1 MPSNKQEAKMPSN
14 NVLVEIKD
22 VSKQFPGVKAL
33 DHVSLSIRRGE
44 VHALSGENGA
54 GKSTLIKILTGV
66 YTYDEGSIIFDGS
79 PVAFKSTNESQ
90 KAGIGSVYQELNMI
104 PYLSVA
110 ENIYIG
116 DYPMG
121 KTGIEWKEL
130 YENAQNQLD
139 SLNIDVDAKKQLNE
153 LSTAQ
158 QQMVSIVRA
167 VSRECKLIILDEPTS
182 SLDTKEVKTLFSLVR
197 QLKEKGVA
205 FIFITHRMEEI
216 YQICDR
222 ITVLKDGQFIGT
234 YQAEDLN
241 QYQLVTLMVGREITQ
256 QRKQTYFS
264 PEKDQNYIVEV
275 RNLAKK
281 PRVKDVSFGISRGEI
296 VGLAG
301 LLGSGRTEVAEMLF
315 GSEMPDAGEILY
327 EGILQKNISP
337 TKAVR
342 AGLAFCTENRRLDG
356 IVPNMSVKNNVVLAC
371 MKQISRLGFVISRKR
386 LALVNRYIEELRIK
400 TPTPEQR
407 IRNLSGGNQQKALLA
422 RWMATNPKLIILDE
436 PTRGIDVG
444 AKQEVERLVQQ
455 IASQGIGVLLISSEI
470 PELVRNCDRVIVLR
484 EGEQV
489 GELAGAQIS
498 EKAIMQIIAQNYE
511 QEEQWK

>member
-1 MPSNKQEAKMPSN
+1 MPSN

-22 VSKQFPGVKAL
+22 VSKHFPGVKAL

-167 VSRECKLIILDEPTS
+167 VSRDCKLIILDEPTS

-222 ITVLKDGQFIGT
+222 ITVLKDGHFIGT

-264 PEKDQNYIVEV
+264 PEKDQNYVVEV

-281 PRVKDVSFGISRGEI
+281 PKVKDVSFGISRGEI

-301 LLGSGRTEVAEMLF
+301 LLGSGRTEVAEKLF

-356 IVPNMSVKNNVVLAC
+356 IVPNMSVKNNIVLAC

-386 LALVNRYIEELRIK
+386 LALVNHYIEELRIK

-407 IRNLSGGNQQKALLA
+407 IRNLSGGNQQKTLLA

-498 EKAIMQIIAQNYE
+498 EEAIMQIIAQNYE
-511 QEEQWK
+511 QEVQWK

>member
-1 MPSNKQEAKMPSN
+1 MPSN

-22 VSKQFPGVKAL
+22 VSKHFPGVKAL

-66 YTYDEGSIIFDGS
+66 YTYDEGSIVFDGS

-167 VSRECKLIILDEPTS
+167 VSRDCKLIILDEPTS
-182 SLDTKEVKTLFSLVR
+182 SLDTKEVKTLFSLMR

-222 ITVLKDGQFIGT
+222 ITVLKDGHFIGT

-264 PEKDQNYIVEV
+264 PEKDQNYVVEV

-281 PRVKDVSFGISRGEI
+281 PKVKDVSFGISRGEI

-356 IVPNMSVKNNVVLAC
+356 IVPNMSVKNNIVLAC

-498 EKAIMQIIAQNYE
+498 EEAIMQIIAQNYE
-511 QEEQWK
+511 QEVQWK

>member
-1 MPSNKQEAKMPSN
+1 MPSN

-22 VSKQFPGVKAL
+22 VSKHFPGVKAL

-66 YTYDEGSIIFDGS
+66 YTYDEGSIVFDGS

-167 VSRECKLIILDEPTS
+167 VSRDCKLIILDEPTS

-205 FIFITHRMEEI
+205 FIFVTHRMEEI

-264 PEKDQNYIVEV
+264 PEKDQNYVVEV

-281 PRVKDVSFGISRGEI
+281 PKVKDVSFGISRGEI

-356 IVPNMSVKNNVVLAC
+356 IVPNMSVKNNIVLAC

-498 EKAIMQIIAQNYE
+498 EEAIMQIIAQNYE
-511 QEEQWK
+511 QEVQWK

>member
-1 MPSNKQEAKMPSN
+1 MPSN

-22 VSKQFPGVKAL
+22 VSKHFPGVKAL

-167 VSRECKLIILDEPTS
+167 VSRDCKLIILDEPTS

-222 ITVLKDGQFIGT
+222 ITVLKDGHFIGT

-264 PEKDQNYIVEV
+264 PEKDQNYVVEV

-281 PRVKDVSFGISRGEI
+281 PKVKDVSFGISRGEI

-356 IVPNMSVKNNVVLAC
+356 IVPNMSVKNNIVLAC

-489 GELAGAQIS
+489 EELAGAQIS
-498 EKAIMQIIAQNYE
+498 EEAIMQIIAQNYE
-511 QEEQWK
+511 QEVQWK

>member
-1 MPSNKQEAKMPSN
+1 MPSN

-22 VSKQFPGVKAL
+22 VSKHFPGVKAL

-167 VSRECKLIILDEPTS
+167 VSRDCKLIILDEPTS

-222 ITVLKDGQFIGT
+222 ITVLKDGHFIGT

-264 PEKDQNYIVEV
+264 PEKDQNYVVEV

-281 PRVKDVSFGISRGEI
+281 PKVKDVSFGISRGEI

-356 IVPNMSVKNNVVLAC
+356 IVPNMSVKNNIVLAC

-400 TPTPEQR
+400 TPAPEQR
-407 IRNLSGGNQQKALLA
+407 IRNLSGGNQQKTLLA

-498 EKAIMQIIAQNYE
+498 EEAIMQIIAQNYE
-511 QEEQWK
+511 QEVQWK

>member
-1 MPSNKQEAKMPSN
+1 MPSN

-22 VSKQFPGVKAL
+22 VSKHFPGVKAL

-121 KTGIEWKEL
+121 KTGIDWKEL
-130 YENAQNQLD
+130 YENAQKQLD

-167 VSRECKLIILDEPTS
+167 VSRDCKLIILDEPTS

-222 ITVLKDGQFIGT
+222 ITVLKDGHFIGT

-256 QRKQTYFS
+256 QRKQIYFS
-264 PEKDQNYIVEV
+264 PEKDQNYVVEV

-281 PRVKDVSFGISRGEI
+281 PKVKDVSFGISRGEI

-356 IVPNMSVKNNVVLAC
+356 IVPNMSVKNNIVLAC

-498 EKAIMQIIAQNYE
+498 EEAIMQIIAQNYE
-511 QEEQWK
+511 QEVQWK

>member
-1 MPSNKQEAKMPSN
+1 MPSN

-22 VSKQFPGVKAL
+22 VSKHFPGVKAL

-66 YTYDEGSIIFDGS
+66 YTYDEGSIVFDGS

-167 VSRECKLIILDEPTS
+167 VSRDCKLIILDEPTS

-222 ITVLKDGQFIGT
+222 ITVLKDGHFIGT

-264 PEKDQNYIVEV
+264 PEKDQNYVVEV

-281 PRVKDVSFGISRGEI
+281 PKVKDVSFGISRGEI

-356 IVPNMSVKNNVVLAC
+356 IVPNMSVKNNIVLAC

-470 PELVRNCDRVIVLR
+470 PELVRNCDRVIVLH

-498 EKAIMQIIAQNYE
+498 EEAIMQIIAQNYE
-511 QEEQWK
+511 QEVQWK

>member
-1 MPSNKQEAKMPSN
+1 MPSN

-22 VSKQFPGVKAL
+22 VSKHFPGVKAL

-167 VSRECKLIILDEPTS
+167 VSRDCKLIILDEPTS

-205 FIFITHRMEEI
+205 FIFVTHRMEEI

-222 ITVLKDGQFIGT
+222 ITVLKDGHFIGT

-264 PEKDQNYIVEV
+264 PEKDQNYVVEV

-281 PRVKDVSFGISRGEI
+281 PKVKDVSFGISRGEI

-356 IVPNMSVKNNVVLAC
+356 IVPNMSVKNNIVLAC

-511 QEEQWK
+511 QEVQWK

>member
-1 MPSNKQEAKMPSN
+1 MPSN

-22 VSKQFPGVKAL
+22 VCKHFPGVKAL

-153 LSTAQ
+153 LNTAQ

-167 VSRECKLIILDEPTS
+167 VSRDCKLIILDEPTS

-222 ITVLKDGQFIGT
+222 ITVLKDGHFIGT

-264 PEKDQNYIVEV
+264 PEKDQNYVVEV

-281 PRVKDVSFGISRGEI
+281 PKVKDVSFGISRGEI

-356 IVPNMSVKNNVVLAC
+356 IVPNMSVKNNIVLAC

-498 EKAIMQIIAQNYE
+498 EEAIMQIIAQNYE
-511 QEEQWK
+511 QEVQWK

>member
-1 MPSNKQEAKMPSN
+1 MPSN
-14 NVLVEIKD
+14 NVLVDIKD
-22 VSKQFPGVKAL
+22 VSKHFPGVKAL

-121 KTGIEWKEL
+121 KTGIDWKEL
-130 YENAQNQLD
+130 YENAQKQLD

-167 VSRECKLIILDEPTS
+167 VSRDCKLIILDEPTS

-222 ITVLKDGQFIGT
+222 ITVLKDGHFIGT

-264 PEKDQNYIVEV
+264 PEKDQNYVVEV

-281 PRVKDVSFGISRGEI
+281 PKVKDVSFGISRGEI

-356 IVPNMSVKNNVVLAC
+356 IVPNMSVKNNIVLAC

-498 EKAIMQIIAQNYE
+498 EEAIMQIIAQNYE
-511 QEEQWK
+511 QEVQWK

>member
-1 MPSNKQEAKMPSN
+1 MPSN

-22 VSKQFPGVKAL
+22 VSKHFPGVKAL

-66 YTYDEGSIIFDGS
+66 YTYDEGSIVFDGS

-121 KTGIEWKEL
+121 KTGIDWKEL
-130 YENAQNQLD
+130 YENAQKQLD

-167 VSRECKLIILDEPTS
+167 VSRDCKLIILDEPTS

-222 ITVLKDGQFIGT
+222 ITVLKDGHFIGT

-264 PEKDQNYIVEV
+264 PEKDQNYVVEV

-281 PRVKDVSFGISRGEI
+281 PKVKDVSFGISRGEI

-356 IVPNMSVKNNVVLAC
+356 IVPNMSVKNNIVLAC

-498 EKAIMQIIAQNYE
+498 EEAIMQIIAQNYE
-511 QEEQWK
+511 QEVQWK

>member
-1 MPSNKQEAKMPSN
+1 MPSN

-22 VSKQFPGVKAL
+22 VSKHFPGVKAL

-116 DYPMG
+116 DYPME

-167 VSRECKLIILDEPTS
+167 VSRDCKLIILDEPTS

-222 ITVLKDGQFIGT
+222 ITVLKDGHFIGT

-264 PEKDQNYIVEV
+264 PEKDQNYVVEV

-281 PRVKDVSFGISRGEI
+281 PKVKDVSFGISRGEI

-356 IVPNMSVKNNVVLAC
+356 IVPNMSVKNNIVLAC

-498 EKAIMQIIAQNYE
+498 EEAIMQIIAQNYE
-511 QEEQWK
+511 QEVQWK

>member
-1 MPSNKQEAKMPSN
+1 M
-14 NVLVEIKD
+14 NVRKGQIM
-22 VSKQFPGVKAL
+22 AL
-33 DHVSLSIRRGE
+33 L
-44 VHALSGENGA
+44 GENGA

-167 VSRECKLIILDEPTS
+167 VSRDCKLIILDEPTS

-222 ITVLKDGQFIGT
+222 ITVLKDGHFIGT

-264 PEKDQNYIVEV
+264 PEKDQNYVVEV

-281 PRVKDVSFGISRGEI
+281 PKVKDVSFGISRGEI

-356 IVPNMSVKNNVVLAC
+356 IVPNMSVKNNIVLAC

-498 EKAIMQIIAQNYE
+498 EEAIMQIIAQNYE
-511 QEEQWK
+511 QEVQWK

>member
-1 MPSNKQEAKMPSN
+1 MPSN

-22 VSKQFPGVKAL
+22 VSKHFPGVKAL

-167 VSRECKLIILDEPTS
+167 VSRDCKLIILDEPTS

-264 PEKDQNYIVEV
+264 PEKDQNYVVEV

-281 PRVKDVSFGISRGEI
+281 PKVKDVSFGISRGEI

-356 IVPNMSVKNNVVLAC
+356 IVPNMSVKNNIVLAC

-498 EKAIMQIIAQNYE
+498 EEAIMQIIAQNYE
-511 QEEQWK
+511 QEVQWK

>member
-1 MPSNKQEAKMPSN
+1 MPSN

-22 VSKQFPGVKAL
+22 VSKHFPSVKAL

-66 YTYDEGSIIFDGS
+66 YTYDEGSIVFDGS

-167 VSRECKLIILDEPTS
+167 VSRDCKLIILDEPTS

-222 ITVLKDGQFIGT
+222 ITVLKDGHFIGT

-264 PEKDQNYIVEV
+264 PEKDQNYVVEV

-281 PRVKDVSFGISRGEI
+281 PKVKDVSFGISRGEI

-356 IVPNMSVKNNVVLAC
+356 IVPNMSVKNNIVLAC

-498 EKAIMQIIAQNYE
+498 EEAIMQIIAQNYE
-511 QEEQWK
+511 QEVQWK

>member
-1 MPSNKQEAKMPSN
+1 MPSN

-22 VSKQFPGVKAL
+22 VSKHFPGVKAL

-153 LSTAQ
+153 LNTAQ

-167 VSRECKLIILDEPTS
+167 VSRDCKLIILDEPTS

-222 ITVLKDGQFIGT
+222 ITVLKDGHFIGT

-264 PEKDQNYIVEV
+264 PEKDQNYVVEV

-281 PRVKDVSFGISRGEI
+281 PKVKDVSFGISRGEI

-356 IVPNMSVKNNVVLAC
+356 IVPNMSVKNNIVLAC

-498 EKAIMQIIAQNYE
+498 EEAIMQIIAQNYE
-511 QEEQWK
+511 QEVQWK

>member
-1 MPSNKQEAKMPSN
+1 MPSN

-22 VSKQFPGVKAL
+22 VSKHFPGVKAL

-167 VSRECKLIILDEPTS
+167 VSRDCKLIILDEPTS

-216 YQICDR
+216 YQICDC
-222 ITVLKDGQFIGT
+222 ITVLKDGHFIGT

-264 PEKDQNYIVEV
+264 PEKDQNYVVEV

-281 PRVKDVSFGISRGEI
+281 PKVKDVSFGISRGEI

-356 IVPNMSVKNNVVLAC
+356 IVPNMSVKNNIVLAC

-498 EKAIMQIIAQNYE
+498 EEAIMQIIAQNYE
-511 QEEQWK
+511 QEVQWK

>member
-1 MPSNKQEAKMPSN
+1 MPSN

-22 VSKQFPGVKAL
+22 VSKHFPGVKAL

-121 KTGIEWKEL
+121 KTGIDWKEL
-130 YENAQNQLD
+130 YENAQKQLD

-167 VSRECKLIILDEPTS
+167 VSRDCKLIILDEPTS

-205 FIFITHRMEEI
+205 FIFVTHRMEEI

-264 PEKDQNYIVEV
+264 PEKDQNYVVEV

-281 PRVKDVSFGISRGEI
+281 PKVKDVSFGISRGEI

-327 EGILQKNISP
+327 QGILQKNISP

-356 IVPNMSVKNNVVLAC
+356 IVPNMSVKNNIVLAC

-511 QEEQWK
+511 QEVQWK

>member
-1 MPSNKQEAKMPSN
+1 MPSN

-22 VSKQFPGVKAL
+22 VSKHFPGVKAL

-167 VSRECKLIILDEPTS
+167 VSRDCKLIILDEPTS

-222 ITVLKDGQFIGT
+222 ITVLKDGHFIGT

-264 PEKDQNYIVEV
+264 PEKDQNYVVEV

-281 PRVKDVSFGISRGEI
+281 PKVKDVSFGISRGEI

-356 IVPNMSVKNNVVLAC
+356 IVPNMSVKNNIVLAC

-484 EGEQV
+484 VGEQV

-498 EKAIMQIIAQNYE
+498 EEAIMQIIAQNYE
-511 QEEQWK
+511 QEVQWK

>member
-1 MPSNKQEAKMPSN
+1 MPSN

-22 VSKQFPGVKAL
+22 VSKHFPGVKAL

-167 VSRECKLIILDEPTS
+167 VSRDCKLIILDEPTS

-264 PEKDQNYIVEV
+264 PEKDQNYVVEV

-281 PRVKDVSFGISRGEI
+281 PKVKDVSFGISRGEI

-356 IVPNMSVKNNVVLAC
+356 IVPNMSVKNNIVLAC

-498 EKAIMQIIAQNYE
+498 EEAIMQIIAQNYVP
-511 QEEQWK
+511 

>member
-1 MPSNKQEAKMPSN
+1 MPSN

-22 VSKQFPGVKAL
+22 VSKHFPGVKAL

-167 VSRECKLIILDEPTS
+167 VSRDCKLIILDEPTS

-222 ITVLKDGQFIGT
+222 ITVLKDGHFIGT

-256 QRKQTYFS
+256 QRKQTYFP
-264 PEKDQNYIVEV
+264 PEKDQNYVVEV

-281 PRVKDVSFGISRGEI
+281 PKVKDVSFGISRGEI

-356 IVPNMSVKNNVVLAC
+356 IVPNMSVKNNIVLAC

-407 IRNLSGGNQQKALLA
+407 IRNLSGGNQQKTLLA

-498 EKAIMQIIAQNYE
+498 EEAIMQIIAQNYE
-511 QEEQWK
+511 QEVQWK

>member
-1 MPSNKQEAKMPSN
+1 MPSN

-22 VSKQFPGVKAL
+22 VSKHFPGVKAL

-121 KTGIEWKEL
+121 KTGIDWKEL
-130 YENAQNQLD
+130 YENAQKQLD

-167 VSRECKLIILDEPTS
+167 VSRDCKLIILDEPTS

-205 FIFITHRMEEI
+205 FIFVTHRMEEI

-264 PEKDQNYIVEV
+264 PEKDQNYVVEV

-281 PRVKDVSFGISRGEI
+281 PKVKDVSFGISRGEI

-356 IVPNMSVKNNVVLAC
+356 IVPNMSVKNNIVLAC

-511 QEEQWK
+511 QEVQWK

>member
-1 MPSNKQEAKMPSN
+1 MPSN

-22 VSKQFPGVKAL
+22 VSKHFPGVKAL

-167 VSRECKLIILDEPTS
+167 VSRDCKLIILDEPTS

-222 ITVLKDGQFIGT
+222 ITVLKDGHFIGT

-264 PEKDQNYIVEV
+264 PEKDQNYVVEV

-281 PRVKDVSFGISRGEI
+281 PKVKDVSFGISRGEI

-356 IVPNMSVKNNVVLAC
+356 IVPNMSVKNNIVLAC

-400 TPTPEQR
+400 SPTPEQR
-407 IRNLSGGNQQKALLA
+407 IRNLSGGNQQKAQLA

-498 EKAIMQIIAQNYE
+498 EEAIMQIIAQNYE
-511 QEEQWK
+511 QEVQWK

>member
-1 MPSNKQEAKMPSN
+1 MPSN

-22 VSKQFPGVKAL
+22 VSKHFPGVKAL

-121 KTGIEWKEL
+121 KTGIDWKEL
-130 YENAQNQLD
+130 YENAQKQLD

-167 VSRECKLIILDEPTS
+167 VSRDCKLIILDEPTS

-264 PEKDQNYIVEV
+264 PEKDQNYVVEV

-281 PRVKDVSFGISRGEI
+281 PKVKDVSFGISRGEI

-356 IVPNMSVKNNVVLAC
+356 IVPNMSVKNNIVLAC

-511 QEEQWK
+511 QEVQWK

>member
-1 MPSNKQEAKMPSN
+1 MPSN

-22 VSKQFPGVKAL
+22 VSKHFPGVKAL

-90 KAGIGSVYQELNMI
+90 KAGIGFVYQELNMI

-121 KTGIEWKEL
+121 KTGIDWKEL
-130 YENAQNQLD
+130 YENAQKQLD

-167 VSRECKLIILDEPTS
+167 VSRDCKLIILDEPTS

-205 FIFITHRMEEI
+205 FIFVTHRMEEI

-264 PEKDQNYIVEV
+264 PEKDQNYVVEV

-281 PRVKDVSFGISRGEI
+281 PKVKDVSFGISRGEI

-356 IVPNMSVKNNVVLAC
+356 IVPNMSVKNNIVLAC

-511 QEEQWK
+511 QEVQWK

>member
-1 MPSNKQEAKMPSN
+1 MPSN

-22 VSKQFPGVKAL
+22 VSKHFPGVKAL

-66 YTYDEGSIIFDGS
+66 YTYDEGSIVFDGS

-167 VSRECKLIILDEPTS
+167 VSRDCKLIILDEPTS

-222 ITVLKDGQFIGT
+222 ITVLKDGHFIGT

-264 PEKDQNYIVEV
+264 PEKDQNYVVEV

-281 PRVKDVSFGISRGEI
+281 PKVKDVSFGISRGEI

-356 IVPNMSVKNNVVLAC
+356 IVPNMSVKNNIVLAC

-407 IRNLSGGNQQKALLA
+407 IRNLSGGNQQKTLLA

-498 EKAIMQIIAQNYE
+498 EEAIMQIIAQNYE
-511 QEEQWK
+511 QEVQWK

>member
-1 MPSNKQEAKMPSN
+1 MPSN

-22 VSKQFPGVKAL
+22 VSKHFPGVKAL

-66 YTYDEGSIIFDGS
+66 YTYDEGSIFDGS

-121 KTGIEWKEL
+121 KTGIDWKEL
-130 YENAQNQLD
+130 YENAQKQLD

-167 VSRECKLIILDEPTS
+167 VSRDCKLIILDEPTS

-205 FIFITHRMEEI
+205 FIFVTHRMEEI

-264 PEKDQNYIVEV
+264 PEKDQNYVVEV

-281 PRVKDVSFGISRGEI
+281 PKVKDVSFGISRGEI

-356 IVPNMSVKNNVVLAC
+356 IVPNMSVKNNIVLAC

-511 QEEQWK
+511 QEVQWK

>member
-1 MPSNKQEAKMPSN
+1 MPSN

-22 VSKQFPGVKAL
+22 VSKHFPGVKAL

-121 KTGIEWKEL
+121 KTGIDWKEL
-130 YENAQNQLD
+130 YENAQKQLD

-167 VSRECKLIILDEPTS
+167 VSRDCKLIILDEPTS

-205 FIFITHRMEEI
+205 FIFVTHRMEEI

-264 PEKDQNYIVEV
+264 PEKDQNYVVEV

-281 PRVKDVSFGISRGEI
+281 PKVKDVSFGISRGEI

-356 IVPNMSVKNNVVLAC
+356 IVPNMSVKNNIVLAC

-470 PELVRNCDRVIVLR
+470 PELV
-484 EGEQV
+484 
-489 GELAGAQIS
+489 
-498 EKAIMQIIAQNYE
+498 
-511 QEEQWK
+511 

>member
-1 MPSNKQEAKMPSN
+1 MPSN

-22 VSKQFPGVKAL
+22 VSKHFPGVKAL

-44 VHALSGENGA
+44 VHSLSGENGA

-79 PVAFKSTNESQ
+79 PVAFKGTNESQ

-121 KTGIEWKEL
+121 KTGIDWKEL
-130 YENAQNQLD
+130 YENAQKQLD

-167 VSRECKLIILDEPTS
+167 VSRDCKLIILDEPTS

-205 FIFITHRMEEI
+205 FIFVTHRMEEI

-264 PEKDQNYIVEV
+264 PEKDQNYVVEV

-281 PRVKDVSFGISRGEI
+281 PKVKDVSFGISRGEI

-356 IVPNMSVKNNVVLAC
+356 IVPNMSVKNNIVLAC
-371 MKQISRLGFVISRKR
+371 MKHISRLGFVISRKR

-511 QEEQWK
+511 QEVQWK

>member
-1 MPSNKQEAKMPSN
+1 MPSN

-22 VSKQFPGVKAL
+22 VSKHFPGVKAL

-167 VSRECKLIILDEPTS
+167 VSRDCKLIILDEPTS

-222 ITVLKDGQFIGT
+222 ITVLKDGHFIGT

-264 PEKDQNYIVEV
+264 PEKDQNYVVEV

-281 PRVKDVSFGISRGEI
+281 PKVKDVSFGISRGEI

-356 IVPNMSVKNNVVLAC
+356 IVPNMSVKNNIVLAC

-484 EGEQV
+484 EGDRKSV
-489 GELAGAQIS
+489 V
-498 EKAIMQIIAQNYE
+498 
-511 QEEQWK
+511 

>member
-1 MPSNKQEAKMPSN
+1 MPSN

-22 VSKQFPGVKAL
+22 VSKHFPGVKAL

-121 KTGIEWKEL
+121 KTGIDWKEL
-130 YENAQNQLD
+130 YENAQKQLD

-167 VSRECKLIILDEPTS
+167 VSRDCKLIILDEPTS

-222 ITVLKDGQFIGT
+222 ITVLKDGHFIGT

-264 PEKDQNYIVEV
+264 PEKDQNYVVEV

-281 PRVKDVSFGISRGEI
+281 PKVKDVSFGISRGEI

-356 IVPNMSVKNNVVLAC
+356 IVPNMSVKNNIVLAC

-511 QEEQWK
+511 QEVQWK

>member
-1 MPSNKQEAKMPSN
+1 MPSN

-22 VSKQFPGVKAL
+22 VSKHFPGVKAL

-121 KTGIEWKEL
+121 KTGIDWKEL
-130 YENAQNQLD
+130 YENAQKQLD

-167 VSRECKLIILDEPTS
+167 VSRDCKLIILDEPTS

-222 ITVLKDGQFIGT
+222 ITVLKDGHFIGT

-264 PEKDQNYIVEV
+264 PEKDQNYVVEV

-281 PRVKDVSFGISRGEI
+281 PKVKDVSFGISRGEI

-342 AGLAFCTENRRLDG
+342 AGLAFCPENRRLDG
-356 IVPNMSVKNNVVLAC
+356 IVPNMSVKNNIVLAC

-498 EKAIMQIIAQNYE
+498 EEAIMQIIAQNYE
-511 QEEQWK
+511 QEVQWK

>member
-1 MPSNKQEAKMPSN
+1 MPSN

-22 VSKQFPGVKAL
+22 VSKHFPGVKAL

-167 VSRECKLIILDEPTS
+167 VSRDCKLIILDEPTS

-264 PEKDQNYIVEV
+264 PEKNQNYVVEV

-281 PRVKDVSFGISRGEI
+281 PKVKDVSFGISRGEI

-356 IVPNMSVKNNVVLAC
+356 IVPNMSVKNNIVLAC

-498 EKAIMQIIAQNYE
+498 EEAIMQIIAQNYE
-511 QEEQWK
+511 QEVQWK

>member
-1 MPSNKQEAKMPSN
+1 MPSN

-22 VSKQFPGVKAL
+22 VSKHFPGVKAL

-167 VSRECKLIILDEPTS
+167 VSRDCKLIILDEPTS

-216 YQICDR
+216 YQICDC
-222 ITVLKDGQFIGT
+222 ITVLKDGHFIGT

-241 QYQLVTLMVGREITQ
+241 QYQLVTLMVGPEITQ

-264 PEKDQNYIVEV
+264 PEKDQNYVVEV

-281 PRVKDVSFGISRGEI
+281 PKVKDVSFGISRGEI

-356 IVPNMSVKNNVVLAC
+356 IVPNMSVKNNIVLAC

-498 EKAIMQIIAQNYE
+498 EEAIMQIIAQNYE
-511 QEEQWK
+511 QEVQWK

>member
-1 MPSNKQEAKMPSN
+1 MPSN

-22 VSKQFPGVKAL
+22 VSKHFPGVKAL

-167 VSRECKLIILDEPTS
+167 VSRDCKLIILDEPTS

-222 ITVLKDGQFIGT
+222 ITVLKDGHFIGT

-264 PEKDQNYIVEV
+264 PEKDQNYVVEV

-281 PRVKDVSFGISRGEI
+281 PKVKDVSFGISRGEI

-356 IVPNMSVKNNVVLAC
+356 IVPNMSVKNNIVLAC

-498 EKAIMQIIAQNYE
+498 EEAIMQIIAQNYE
-511 QEEQWK
+511 QEGQWK

>member
-1 MPSNKQEAKMPSN
+1 MPSN

-22 VSKQFPGVKAL
+22 VSKHFPGVKAL

-167 VSRECKLIILDEPTS
+167 VSRDCKLIILDEPTS
-182 SLDTKEVKTLFSLVR
+182 SLDTKEVKTLFSIVR

-264 PEKDQNYIVEV
+264 PEKDQNYVVEV

-281 PRVKDVSFGISRGEI
+281 PKVKDVSFGISRGEI

-356 IVPNMSVKNNVVLAC
+356 IVPNMSVKNNIVLAC

-498 EKAIMQIIAQNYE
+498 EEAIMQIIAQNYE
-511 QEEQWK
+511 QEVQWK

>member
-1 MPSNKQEAKMPSN
+1 M
-14 NVLVEIKD
+14 
-22 VSKQFPGVKAL
+22 
-33 DHVSLSIRRGE
+33 
-44 VHALSGENGA
+44 
-54 GKSTLIKILTGV
+54 IKILTGV

-167 VSRECKLIILDEPTS
+167 VSRDCKLIILDEPTS

-264 PEKDQNYIVEV
+264 PEKDQNYVVEV

-281 PRVKDVSFGISRGEI
+281 PKVKDVSFGISRGEI

-356 IVPNMSVKNNVVLAC
+356 IVPNMSVKNNIVLAC

-498 EKAIMQIIAQNYE
+498 EEAIMQIIAQNYE
-511 QEEQWK
+511 QEVQWK

>member
-1 MPSNKQEAKMPSN
+1 MPSN

-22 VSKQFPGVKAL
+22 VSKHFPGVKAL

-167 VSRECKLIILDEPTS
+167 VSRDCKLIILDEPTS

-222 ITVLKDGQFIGT
+222 ITVLKDGHFIGT

-241 QYQLVTLMVGREITQ
+241 QYQLVTLMVGREMTQ

-264 PEKDQNYIVEV
+264 PEKDQNYVVEV

-281 PRVKDVSFGISRGEI
+281 PKVKDVSFGISRGEI

-356 IVPNMSVKNNVVLAC
+356 IVPNMSVKNNIVLAC

-498 EKAIMQIIAQNYE
+498 EEAIMQIIAQNYE
-511 QEEQWK
+511 QEVQWK